1 MSVNKTLL
9 FQKLP
14 PKVFSY
20 SRTSRR
26 KSINVRSDAEKLE
39 GLRETIRKTMEAQK
53 EFSTYSQDKVDKIFK
68 AVALAANTARIPL
81 AKLAVEETGMGI
93 VEDKIIKNHFAS
105 EFIYN
110 KYKNDKT
117 CGVIEQDDDSG
128 ITKVAE
134 PVGVVA
140 GIIPTTNPTST
151 TIFKSLISLKTR
163 NGLVISPH
171 PRAVKSTIETAK
183 IILDAAVEAGA
194 PANIISWIDKPSLA
208 LSEALMKDSN
218 IKLILAT
225 GGPAMVK
232 AAYSSGHPS
241 IGVGSGNTPAI
252 IDNTA
257 DIRMAVSSIILS
269 KTFDN
274 GMICAS
280 EQSVIVM
287 DDVYEE
293 VKKEFVLRGAYFL
306 NEEEKTAIRTKII
319 VGGRLNP
326 DIVGRSVEYIA
337 STAGVNIGPEIKLLI
352 GEIDSIGYEEPL
364 SYEKLSPVLA
374 MYRGSSFEDCIHK
387 AEALVQFGGP
397 GHTAVL
403 YTNAIDGRNQ
413 ELFQN
418 RINTVR
424 LLVNTPAAQGA
435 IGDIYNFH
443 LDPSLTL
450 GCGSWGSSSVSANV
464 SPKHLMNVKT
474 VTQRRD
480 NMLWFRVPPKIY
492 FKGGC
497 LEVGLKEF
505 ASYKRAMIITDKPLF
520 DMGYSSKVT
529 DVLDQI
535 NVNYEIFYD
544 VKPDP
549 DLETIYKGLT
559 KINMFK
565 PDIII
570 ALGGGSPMDAAK
582 VMWLMYEYKEAS
594 FDNIAVR
601 FMDIRKRVYELPE
614 FENAKAKLVCIPTTS
629 GTGSEVTP
637 FSVVTDEKTG
647 TKYPLADY
655 ALTPYMAIVD
665 PYLVLNMPKSLTAYG
680 GIDAITHA
688 IESYVSVLATDYTR
702 GLSLQALK
710 MLFKYLPR
718 AYKNGAKD
726 FHAREKVHNAATIAG
741 MAFGNAFLG
750 ICHSMAHKVGASFHV
765 PHGLANAAL
774 ISHVIK
780 YNATNNPF
788 KQATFPQYKY
798 PNAVTRYAEIAD
810 TLQLGGE
817 TEEEKVKLL
826 IKAVEDIKKILNI
839 PPTLRE
845 IIGKEKEEIFKA
857 SLDDMAEKSFD
868 DQCTPA
874 NPRYPLI
881 NDLRTILWNA
891 WDDEIRT

>member
-1 MSVNKTLL
+1 MNKTLL
-9 FQKLP
+9 FQRFSPKLYYNNR
-14 PKVFSY
+14 V
-20 SRTSRR
+20 SRK
-26 KSINVRSDAEKLE
+26 KSLNVRSDGDRLE
-39 GLRETIRKTMEAQK
+39 ELRETISKTVEAQK

-117 CGVIEQDDDSG
+117 CGIIEQDDDSG

-171 PRAVKSTIETAK
+171 PRAVRSTIETAK
-183 IILDAAVEAGA
+183 ILLDAAVEAGA
-194 PANIISWIDKPSLA
+194 PQNIISWIEKPSLV

-257 DIRMAVSSIILS
+257 DVRMAVSSIILS

-280 EQSVIVM
+280 EQSVVVM
-287 DDVYEE
+287 DDVYDE
-293 VKKEFVLRGAYFL
+293 VKQEFILRGAYFL
-306 NEEEKTAIRTKII
+306 NDEEKVAIRSKII

-326 DIVGRSVEYIA
+326 DIVGKSVQYIA
-337 STAGVNIGPEIKLLI
+337 SVAGINIGPEVKLLI
-352 GEIDSIGYEEPL
+352 GEIDTIGYEEPL
-364 SYEKLSPVLA
+364 SFEKLSPILA
-374 MYRGSSFEDCIHK
+374 MYRGNSFEDCIHK

-403 YTNAIDGRNQ
+403 YTNTIDGRNQ
-413 ELFQN
+413 QLFQN
-418 RINTVR
+418 RIDTVR

-497 LEVGLKEF
+497 LEIALKEF

-549 DLETIYKGLT
+549 DLETIYKGLA

-565 PDIII
+565 PDVII

-601 FMDIRKRVYELPE
+601 FMDIRKRVYDLPE

-718 AYKNGAKD
+718 SYRNGAND
-726 FHAREKVHNAATIAG
+726 IHAREKVHNAATIAG

-780 YNATNNPF
+780 YNATDNPF

-810 TLQLGGE
+810 ALHLGGE
-817 TEEEKVKLL
+817 SEEEKVKLL
-826 IKAVEDIKKILNI
+826 IKAVEDIKKVLNI

-857 SLDDMAEKSFD
+857 SLDDMAENSFD
-868 DQCTPA
+868 DQCTGA

-881 NDLRTILWNA
+881 NDLRGILWDA
-891 WDDEIRT
+891 WDDEIQV